1 MLLSL
6 LPLGAFAAT
15 EVTLS
20 AGGSLNAA
28 LASVDNGGT
37 IRVSGT
43 VSVSETLTAH
53 NKTVTITGGELSF
66 SASTVTLADN
76 ITFDNM
82 TLTFPSGATVYAGG
96 YKVTIGPGVTL
107 TNAISIFGGKSGGT
121 VASTDLTLL
130 AGTYNSVYGGSSGG
144 TVTGDTHLTV
154 GGTVNSTID
163 ETNHSGTNRVHGGST
178 NGGTIGGTAYTVFTG
193 NAKAH
198 YLYGGGYNGGT
209 ITGGTDITVSGGKM
223 MHVSGGYRGGTYNG
237 DVKLTITG
245 GTMEQVFGANNGG
258 TMTGNVQLDIMGG
271 TITRRVYGGCYNEAT
286 RSGLSVTWSSSNYV
300 TGNIVL
306 TLHSGANITFSSSDN
321 DRSIYAHSRQKTL
334 SSTEVTQL
342 VYADATAYN
351 TYKNKVKAQD
361 TAMKLIMGSTSAA
374 DSIHYRS
381 YTASGAAIS
390 QSCICG
396 SCSATATL
404 SADNATYTGAALETG
419 KVTYSGTWYG
429 GEPAFA
435 YSNNKNVGTATV
447 SMTAKG
453 VTVST
458 TFTIEEPAI
467 APGDVT
473 GDDRIDNDDVIW
485 LLWYTLFGEQE
496 YPLLISGDVNG
507 DNKTDN
513 DDVIYLL
520 WHTLFGAGEYPLH

>member
-1 MLLSL
+1 
-6 LPLGAFAAT
+6 
-15 EVTLS
+15 
-20 AGGSLNAA
+20 
-28 LASVDNGGT
+28 
-37 IRVSGT
+37 
-43 VSVSETLTAH
+43 
-53 NKTVTITGGELSF
+53 
-66 SASTVTLADN
+66 
-76 ITFDNM
+76 
-82 TLTFPSGATVYAGG
+82 
-96 YKVTIGPGVTL
+96 
-107 TNAISIFGGKSGGT
+107 
-121 VASTDLTLL
+121 
-130 AGTYNSVYGGSSGG
+130 
-144 TVTGDTHLTV
+144 
-154 GGTVNSTID
+154 
-163 ETNHSGTNRVHGGST
+163 
-178 NGGTIGGTAYTVFTG
+178 
-193 NAKAH
+193 
-198 YLYGGGYNGGT
+198 
-209 ITGGTDITVSGGKM
+209 
-223 MHVSGGYRGGTYNG
+223 
-237 DVKLTITG
+237 
-245 GTMEQVFGANNGG
+245 
-258 TMTGNVQLDIMGG
+258 
-271 TITRRVYGGCYNEAT
+271 
-286 RSGLSVTWSSSNYV
+286 
-300 TGNIVL
+300 
-306 TLHSGANITFSSSDN
+306 
-321 DRSIYAHSRQKTL
+321 
-334 SSTEVTQL
+334 
-342 VYADATAYN
+342 
-351 TYKNKVKAQD
+351 
-361 TAMKLIMGSTSAA
+361 MKLIMGSTSAA

-404 SADNATYTGAALETG
+404 SADDATYTGAALETG

-453 VTVST
+453 VTVSA